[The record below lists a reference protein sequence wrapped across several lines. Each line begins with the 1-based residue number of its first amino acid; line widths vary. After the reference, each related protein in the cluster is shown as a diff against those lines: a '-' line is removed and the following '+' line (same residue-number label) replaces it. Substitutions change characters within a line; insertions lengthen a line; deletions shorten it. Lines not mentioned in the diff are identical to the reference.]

1 MIIAC
6 DNNTSKVIT
15 LVGEANL
22 LHLEIDKVNG
32 MKIKKE
38 ETHLFKNIIFQ
49 QSIPNVEQ
57 TKTLSIENKTTVPVK
72 YHWAIFHSD
81 KP

>member
-1 MIIAC
+1 VIIAC

-38 ETHLFKNIIFQ
+38 ETHLFKNIIF
-49 QSIPNVEQ
+49 
-57 TKTLSIENKTTVPVK
+57 
-72 YHWAIFHSD
+72 
-81 KP
+81 